1 MNGNGIWGLK
11 WQRQDLR
18 EVCPKSLRI
27 KGNSLSNQNHWLEKK
42 KKAVYFSL
50 SILRARKSNTVSCIT
65 LGLLQNAV
73 VSLLCG
79 TEGTSTV

>member
-27 KGNSLSNQNHWLEKK
+27 KEKSLSNQNHWLEKK
-42 KKAVYFSL
+42 KAVSFSL
-50 SILRARKSNTVSCIT
+50 SILRARKSNTICCIT

>member
-27 KGNSLSNQNHWLEKK
+27 KEKSLSNQNHWLEKK
-42 KKAVYFSL
+42 KSSFIQPFYLKSSQEQHNLLYHTRLASKRRCFVAVWD
-50 SILRARKSNTVSCIT
+50 RRD
-65 LGLLQNAV
+65 
-73 VSLLCG
+73 
-79 TEGTSTV
+79 

>member
-27 KGNSLSNQNHWLEKK
+27 KGKSLSNQNHWLEKK
-42 KKAVYFSL
+42 KQFHSA
-50 SILRARKSNTVSCIT
+50 RARKSNTICCIT

-79 TEGTSTV
+79 TEGTSTM